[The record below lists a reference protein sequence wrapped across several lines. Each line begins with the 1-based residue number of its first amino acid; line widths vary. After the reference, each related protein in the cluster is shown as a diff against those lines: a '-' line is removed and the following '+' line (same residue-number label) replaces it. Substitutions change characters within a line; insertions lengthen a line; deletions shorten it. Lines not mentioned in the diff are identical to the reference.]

1 VEQVGNK
8 VVKEGDNVEVYCNVT
23 AGIPDPTVMW
33 TKIMTGEHIKGNPL
47 NIANISRAQAGEY
60 RCTANNT
67 CGVDSTVVDIDVQC
81 KNVTRS
87 FLRRK
92 FFKKGLKKGSNA
104 DQSTKFVNL
113 LIFLVLHYN
122 FQSGSHISP
131 SLFSCVSSFRVT

>member
-1 VEQVGNK
+1 M
-8 VVKEGDNVEVYCNVT
+8 EVYCNVT

-60 RCTANNT
+60 MCTANNT

-81 KNVTRS
+81 KNVARS

-92 FFKKGLKKGSNA
+92 YFKKGFKKGQMLISP
-104 DQSTKFVNL
+104 QSL
-113 LIFLVLHYN
+113 LMLLLLHYN

-131 SLFSCVSSFRVT
+131 SLFS